1 MKVFRTGL
9 LDSAEACDIGVPAV
23 PFRRLHAEPAA
34 AALERAGGR
43 IVMSTPIRRSPPTA
57 GLSSTAGQITPTP
70 SSSPS
75 HTSRHRSRPPGALDA
90 DALEALGTSPIVNLH
105 IHYDRKVL
113 NDPVAAAIDSPVQW
127 IFDRTSAS
135 GARTGQLVAVSL
147 SNAVDEIGVSVADL
161 RARYLPALERLL
173 PAARGAEVID
183 FAVTHEPRATFR
195 ARPCPG
201 SSGPDRA
208 RRSGHVL
215 AGTWTDT
222 GWPTTMEGAVRS
234 GLDAAPQ
241 PSQVERG

>member
-1 MKVFRTGL
+1 VFRTGL

-34 AALERAGGR
+34 TALERAGGR
-43 IVMSTPIRRSPPTA
+43 IVMSTPIHSVTADRRLVFDGGEDHADAVILAVPHESAPELA
-57 GLSSTAGQITPTP
+57 
-70 SSSPS
+70 
-75 HTSRHRSRPPGALDA
+75 PPGALDT
-90 DALEALGTSPIVNLH
+90 DALEALGASPIVNLH
-105 IHYDRKVL
+105 IHYDREVL

-135 GARTGQLVAVSL
+135 GARSGQLVAVSL

-195 ARPCPG
+195 AAPG
-201 SSGPDRA
+201 SRKLRPGA
-208 RRSGHVL
+208 RTAVQGVYL
-215 AGTWTDT
+215 AGAWTDT
-222 GWPTTMEGAVRS
+222 GWPATMEGAVRS
-234 GLDAAPQ
+234 GLDAARAALAG
-241 PSQVERG
+241 ERA